1 MTESWTLDSSRVEED
16 PRGEEVNDGVDGAK
30 KSRGLAG
37 VGMSGV
43 WNAVRQAQP
52 IRW

>member
-1 MTESWTLDSSRVEED
+1 MMESWTLDSSRVEED
-16 PRGEEVNDGVDGAK
+16 PKGEEVKDGVDDAK
-30 KSRGLAG
+30 IFRGLAG

-52 IRW
+52 IES